1 MPFEHLE
8 TAQKVLPSAAVG
20 LNVILKASWGAAT
33 WVEVTPATSA
43 TWLFTG
49 FVMGYSP
56 GVSANY
62 DIELELG
69 TGAAGSE
76 VVVTT
81 LRSRIHG
88 VGTGGS
94 GLPQNLM
101 SPILLDNI
109 ASGVRVA
116 VRGRKDTTTDRTWII
131 KVCYMEKPIT
141 GTVTTTTKPTKPIP
155 FTADSVSVTPNATAW
170 TNSSWVELT
179 AATTAAIV
187 VTALI
192 VGVGIAAVDAEIDIG
207 TGAAG
212 SESVKETIKVGVEST
227 TTGIP
232 NVAKLWPPFDGIVS
246 GARVAVRM
254 RKTGTS
260 VVAWR
265 FALDTI
271 EKPL

>member
-8 TAQKVLPSAAVG
+8 TAQKVLPSAGVG
-20 LNVILKASWGAAT
+20 LNVVLKASWGTAA
-33 WVEVTPATSA
+33 WVEVISA
-43 TWLFTG
+43 TTAAWLFSG
-49 FVMGYSP
+49 FVLGYQT
-56 GVSANY
+56 GVSTNF

-76 VVVTT
+76 VVVST
-81 LRSRIHG
+81 LRARFHG
-88 VGTGGS
+88 TGAGGS

-101 SPILLDNI
+101 SPVLLDNI

-116 VRGRKDTTTDRTWII
+116 IRGRKDTATDRTWII
-131 KVCYMEKPIT
+131 KVCYLEKPVT

-155 FTADSVSVTPNATAW
+155 FSANSVSVTPSATAW
-170 TNSSWVELT
+170 VNSGWTELT

-192 VGVGIAAVDAEIDIG
+192 VGAGVAAVDAEIDIG

-212 SESVKETIKVGVEST
+212 DESVKETIKIGLESDT
-227 TTGIP
+227 EGIP
-232 NVAKLWPPFDGIVS
+232 SVARLWPPFDGIAS

-254 RKTGTS
+254 RKAGTS

-265 FALDTI
+265 FALDSI
-271 EKPL
+271 EKPI